1 MVSDDGEVDGASS
14 PALRF
19 GEELR
24 RSRRAR
30 GWSQLALAARMGY
43 SGGLLS
49 YVERGKKPVTL
60 NLAVRAD
67 QVFGTGERF
76 QQLWRQYSNASLL
89 EGFAEFTAA
98 EARCR
103 RLRTFELGVV
113 PGLFQTPA
121 YASAL
126 AAAAVQ
132 RGSITQAQADAR
144 VAFLATRQGLL
155 VRPDAPYVHAVLD
168 ESCIRRPVGGPAVM
182 AEQLGYLEELAGRP
196 RITLQIAPFDIG
208 ERAPFTMPLVLLDL
222 PGRVVVGYAES
233 QGRGHLERGRD
244 TVSTWS
250 REYDLLQVES
260 LSTAASLTRVRV
272 VRKELS

>member
-1 MVSDDGEVDGASS
+1 MSEDQEIDGTSS

-19 GEELR
+19 GEEFR

-30 GWSQLALAARMGY
+30 GWSQTDVGARMGY

-60 NLAVRAD
+60 NLAVKAD

-89 EGFAEFTAA
+89 EGFAEFVAE

-103 RLRTFELGVV
+103 RLRIFGLGLV

-121 YASAL
+121 YASAI

-132 RGSITQAQADAR
+132 RGSINEEQADAR
-144 VAFLATRQGLL
+144 VALLANRQTLL
-155 VRPDAPYVHAVLD
+155 DRPSPPFVHVVLD
-168 ESCIRRPVGGPAVM
+168 ESCLRRPVGGNAVM
-182 AEQLGYLEELAGRP
+182 AEQLNHLEGLAARP
-196 RITLQIAPFDIG
+196 GITVQTAPFDLG
-208 ERAPFTMPLVLLDL
+208 ERAPFTMPLMLLDL
-222 PGRVVVGYAES
+222 PDRVVVGYAES
-233 QGRGHLERGRD
+233 QARSHLERTRD
-244 TVSTWS
+244 TVATWS
-250 REYDLLQVES
+250 REYDLLQVEA
-260 LSTAASLTRVRV
+260 LSTVASLAMIRA

>member
-1 MVSDDGEVDGASS
+1 MRDDQEIDSTSS

-30 GWSQLALAARMGY
+30 GWSQLDAGARMGY

-98 EARCR
+98 EARCQ
-103 RLRTFELGVV
+103 RLRTFELGVI

-121 YASAL
+121 YVTAL

-132 RGSITQAQADAR
+132 RGSITQEQADAR
-144 VAFLATRQGLL
+144 VAFLATRQELL
-155 VRPDAPYVHAVLD
+155 TRANPPFIHAVLD
-168 ESCIRRPVGGPAVM
+168 ESCILRSVGGRAVM
-182 AEQLGYLEELAGRP
+182 ADQLRHLEELASLP
-196 RITLQIAPFDIG
+196 HVTVQIAPFDIG
-208 ERAPFTMPLVLLDL
+208 ERAPFRMSLVLLDL

-233 QGRGHLERGRD
+233 QARGHLERSRE

-260 LSTAASLTRVRV
+260 LSTVASLARARAL
-272 VRKELS
+272 RKEFS

>member
-1 MVSDDGEVDGASS
+1 MSDDQEIDGTSS

-19 GEELR
+19 GEEFR

-30 GWSQLALAARMGY
+30 GWSQTDAGARMGY

-49 YVERGKKPVTL
+49 YVERGKKPVSL

-67 QVFGTGERF
+67 HVFGTGERF

-98 EARCR
+98 EARCHR
-103 RLRTFELGVV
+103 MRTFGVGV
-113 PGLFQTPA
+113 IQGLFQAPA

-132 RGSITQAQADAR
+132 RGSITSEQADAR
-144 VAFLATRQGLL
+144 VSFLATRQMLL
-155 VRPDAPYVHAVLD
+155 NRSKPPFIHAVMD
-168 ESCIRRPVGGPAVM
+168 ESCIRRLVGGREVM
-182 AEQLGYLEELAGRP
+182 AEQMKYLEELAAQP
-196 RITLQIAPFDIG
+196 WVTLQIAPFDLG
-208 ERAPFTMPLVLLDL
+208 ERAPFKMPLILLDL
-222 PGRVVVGYAES
+222 PDRVVVGYAES
-233 QGRGHLERGRD
+233 QARGHLERGREA
-244 TVSTWS
+244 VAAWS

-260 LSTAASLTRVRV
+260 LSTAASLAMIRA